1 MRYIM
6 TRKDII
12 NYLQNHYEEFNKSYG
27 VNKIGLFGSFAR
39 NEANNNSDVDIFVD
53 MKPSIFNLIA
63 IKEKIESDLKRKV
76 DIVRNHKGLKPILK
90 EMINK
95 DLIYVK

>member
-1 MRYIM
+1 M

-12 NYLQNHYEEFNKSYG
+12 NYLQNHYEEFSKSYG
-27 VNKIGLFGSFAR
+27 VDKIGLFGSFAR
-39 NEANNNSDVDIFVD
+39 NEANRSSDIDIFVD

-95 DLIYVK
+95 DLIYAKRK